1 MSDQTPSAPA
11 APREPAPA
19 AFRRHDHRRCV
30 ADARAAVEAACA
42 ERGLRL
48 TPARARVLE
57 ILLASHEALG
67 AYDVLERLREG
78 GHPAQPPVAYR
89 ALDFLVANGFAHR
102 IEKLNAFVACAHPGD
117 AGPAAHAPAFMICR
131 GCRRVAETSAA
142 PAAASVAD
150 AARDLGFEVE
160 RTVVEVEGVCPDCR
174 HREGEA

>member
-1 MSDQTPSAPA
+1 MTDPAPDSAA
-11 APREPAPA
+11 SPA
-19 AFRRHDHRRCV
+19 AFQRHDHRRCV
-30 ADARAAVEAACA
+30 ASARAAVESACA

-67 AYDVLERLREG
+67 AYDVLERLRVA

-102 IEKLNAFVACAHPGD
+102 IEKLNAFVACAHPDEG
-117 AGPAAHAPAFMICR
+117 AQTAHAPAFMICR
-131 GCRRVAETSAA
+131 ACRRVAETSAG

-160 RTVVEVEGVCPDCR
+160 RTVVEIEGVCPDCR
-174 HREGEA
+174 ARPEA